1 MSKFWED
8 IVKILR
14 DAAHEY
20 GSIRKLA
27 ETAQMNPSTVSKWLA
42 ADSAKSQ
49 RSPNVREVGQIMDIL
64 GARVALSPLPKIEKA
79 TLTETKLLSGEIER
93 LLEEKERLQLELE
106 KERAVSARLQEI
118 LQSMAMA
125 KNILPQEL
133 SFLPVEDKTKTITR
147 HSGMEDK
154 NFKRIGGCVVLQK
167 SGQLPKYET
176 LLCPECKKP
185 LTANEDTYFCPIC
198 RYSTNKRQTD
208 EAITR
213 DKARYGVR

>member
-8 IVKILR
+8 IVKILQ
-14 DAAHEY
+14 DATHEY

-42 ADSAKSQ
+42 ADPAKSQ

-79 TLTETKLLSGEIER
+79 ALTETKLFSGEIER
-93 LLEEKERLQLELE
+93 LLKEKERLQLELE

-125 KNILPQEL
+125 KNTLPQEL
-133 SFLPVEDKTKTITR
+133 S
-147 HSGMEDK
+147 S
-154 NFKRIGGCVVLQK
+154 
-167 SGQLPKYET
+167 LPKT
-176 LLCPECKKP
+176 
-185 LTANEDTYFCPIC
+185 NESSI
-198 RYSTNKRQTD
+198 
-208 EAITR
+208 I
-213 DKARYGVR
+213 